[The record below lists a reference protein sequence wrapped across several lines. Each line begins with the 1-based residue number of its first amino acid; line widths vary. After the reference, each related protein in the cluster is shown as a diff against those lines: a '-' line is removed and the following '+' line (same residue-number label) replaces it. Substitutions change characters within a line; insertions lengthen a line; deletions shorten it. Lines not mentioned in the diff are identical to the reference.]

1 MTGSHGHSESERA
14 GAALHTGA
22 PPLIRGVHRGRMAPP
37 RPPLWGCCCLQS
49 HHPIISSLHY
59 PSIIHSFILPHPQP
73 SHHIHKDTLVN
84 LRQRPQFILINSHE
98 FNDFFF
104 QLIWPRFSKTLLF
117 LASLLRFR
125 LTTFSIIHTFK
136 LTFYI
141 FDEPFMPTFQ
151 LRCSNVQSFSYFD
164 IICLNCWKQKFFLF
178 LFSCFIKEAFIFLK
192 P

>member
-1 MTGSHGHSESERA
+1 MEDGGGRREEGEIKSRNETNEGRIKKNWQEREKPKCGETKRDTHRSTEALVALLPRMHSDSGWLMTGSHGHSESERA

-73 SHHIHKDTLVN
+73 SHHIHKDTLVT

-98 FNDFFF
+98 FNDFF
-104 QLIWPRFSKTLLF
+104 STN
-117 LASLLRFR
+117 
-125 LTTFSIIHTFK
+125 LT
-136 LTFYI
+136 
-141 FDEPFMPTFQ
+141 PF
-151 LRCSNVQSFSYFD
+151 
-164 IICLNCWKQKFFLF
+164 
-178 LFSCFIKEAFIFLK
+178 
-192 P
+192 